1 MHPLRVSVRAVC
13 YQDDSI
19 LLAEHRD
26 DRGLWYILPGGGIKH
41 NETMSEAFDRELLE
55 ETGGKATM
63 GDVLFVR
70 EVIADL
76 LDTTYLPE
84 HLHQIELFV
93 EAKDFECISSPQSPD
108 HNQIGIVWMP
118 LARLSELLFFPKTM
132 VPSLENKTFDRIYQG
147 HIL

>member
-13 YQDDSI
+13 YRDDTL

-26 DRGLWYILPGGGIKH
+26 DRGLWYILPGGGIQH
-41 NETMSEAFDRELLE
+41 NETLDQAFKREMLE
-55 ETGGKATM
+55 ETGGDAQM

-70 EVIADL
+70 EVIADK
-76 LDTTYLPE
+76 LDTTYLPK

-93 EAKDFECISSPQSPD
+93 EAKDFRQISQPSD
-108 HNQIGIVWMP
+108 MDKDQIGIVWMP
-118 LARLSELLFFPKTM
+118 LEKLPDLLFFPSTM
-132 VPSLENKTFDRIYQG
+132 ISALQTRRFDKIYQG

>member
-13 YQDDSI
+13 YKDNAI

-26 DRGLWYILPGGGIKH
+26 DRGLWYILPGGGIQH
-41 NETMSEAFDRELLE
+41 NETMAQAFDRELLE
-55 ETGGKATM
+55 ETGGKAVM

-93 EAKDFECISSPQSPD
+93 EAKHFEQVTQPMAPD
-108 HNQIGIVWMP
+108 KDQIGMVWMP
-118 LARLSELLFFPKTM
+118 LHHLPNLLFFPKTM
-132 VPSLENKTFDRIYQG
+132 VPSLQNKVFDRIYQG

>member
-13 YQDDSI
+13 YREDSI

-26 DRGLWYILPGGGIKH
+26 DRGLWYILPGGGIQH
-41 NETMSEAFDRELLE
+41 NETLSEAFDRELLE
-55 ETGGKATM
+55 ETGGKAEM

-93 EAKDFECISSPQSPD
+93 EAKHFEPVTTPQELD
-108 HNQIGIVWMP
+108 KDQIGMVWMP
-118 LARLSELLFFPKTM
+118 LEKLPELIFFPKTM
-132 VPSLENKTFDRIYQG
+132 VPSLQNKTFERIYQG

>member
-13 YQDDSI
+13 YRDDTL

-26 DRGLWYILPGGGIKH
+26 DRGLWYILPGGGIQH
-41 NETMSEAFDRELLE
+41 NETLDQAFKREMLE
-55 ETGGKATM
+55 ETGGDVQM

-70 EVIADL
+70 EVIADK
-76 LDTTYLPE
+76 LDTTYLPK

-93 EAKDFECISSPQSPD
+93 EAKNFRQISQPSD
-108 HNQIGIVWMP
+108 MDKDQIGIVWMP
-118 LARLSELLFFPKTM
+118 LEKLPDLLFFPSTM
-132 VPSLENKTFDRIYQG
+132 ISALQTRSFDKIYQG